1 MGVFV
6 LMMLIT
12 LSVSMV
18 AIILAAVALSQ
29 ASRAARAALEVEG
42 PRLAEG
48 DKQRMSE
55 AAEKIDALN
64 SRIDEFGNKAGEAA
78 GRLDKLEAGLDTA
91 RQEIEKNA
99 ACLAETDE
107 NLVHFKEFR
116 GIVEATHRRIS
127 DAFSFTQDTEAED
140 VDLAAEEGL
149 AEPEEGPADS
159 DPYDDSIRPPGEYDD
174 RVMD

>member
-29 ASRAARAALEVEG
+29 ASRAARAALDVEM
-42 PRLAEG
+42 PTFAEG
-48 DKQRMSE
+48 DKRKLSE

-64 SRIDEFGNKAGEAA
+64 SRIDQLENKGGEAV
-78 GRLDKLEAGLDTA
+78 GRLDKLEVDLNAA
-91 RQEIEKNA
+91 EQEIQKNA

-107 NLVHFKEFR
+107 NLVHFKEFK